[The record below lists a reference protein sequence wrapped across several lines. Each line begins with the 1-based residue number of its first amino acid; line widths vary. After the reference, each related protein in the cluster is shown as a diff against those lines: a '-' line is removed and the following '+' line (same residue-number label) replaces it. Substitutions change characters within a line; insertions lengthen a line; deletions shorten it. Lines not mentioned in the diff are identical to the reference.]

1 MSTTT
6 ADAASQASTPGF
18 VTSLVLNVAVLG
30 AELVV
35 FTLVRR
41 NFRAIYEPRSYI
53 PTSSKRSPPL
63 SSSLLGWPLAIWNAD
78 PARIQHVNG
87 LDAYVF
93 VRFLRM
99 MCYMLVPIWLISWAV
114 LLPVYSANTGVDP
127 PKSGLDKFTFG
138 NVAKDHQERY
148 AAPLI
153 LAYLFTFWILY
164 TVRNEM
170 REFILLRQ
178 KHLISPSH
186 SSTAQANTVL
196 ITGVPKKFLDEKVLA
211 GLFRHLPGGTR
222 KIWLNRDLKDLPDMY
237 NRREKACKKLESAE
251 NALLERALKLKRKA
265 DKAAAKAA
273 QQKHKREDSGGT
285 SSSESKQRI
294 HDGTNSADPEKEL
307 SLADRYVP
315 RNKRP
320 THRLPPFSFLPFGL
334 PFMGKKVDTI
344 AWAREEIL
352 FTNIALREGRAALER
367 DINTEGTGEGETYPP
382 LNSAFVLFNQQIA
395 AHLAAQTLT
404 HNEPYRMTFKHIEV
418 APEDV
423 IWANLG
429 LNPYEMK
436 IRAAISLGL
445 SIGLIIVWSF
455 PVAFVGAISNVNHL
469 CTYNWLSWICR
480 LPSVVVG
487 IISGILPPLGLSLLM
502 MCLPI
507 VLRLLARFEGIPR
520 YSGLELSLMTR
531 YFLFLVVHG
540 FLIVTLSSGIIAA
553 LPQLVQNPEQ
563 IPQILGTY
571 LPAASTFFLTYITLQ
586 GLAGGGGGLLQAA
599 PLVIYYL
606 KLFILGSTPRSI
618 WNIKY
623 VMRDV
628 AWGTLFPSMT
638 LIAVITI
645 TYSIISP
652 VINGLACMSF
662 FIYYQ
667 VWKYLFLWQLD
678 QEPSGDTGG
687 LYFPLAIQHIFVGL
701 YIEQIC
707 MAALFLL
714 TSKGTPSAVPEGIL
728 MIVLI
733 VITAGSHAILNNSYG
748 PLIHY
753 LPITLAH
760 KSYGMPLVEGD
771 AKIDD
776 ESEGDDR
783 SQSIGMKPL
792 NVSKTSHSTDVANDQ
807 INADAAARSADA
819 DVPNPEGRTE
829 PTSNKARISEGDDEA
844 AVAKHKEDVNTD
856 RDSQIDGVFDDGPT
870 DFYHPASVQPQRII
884 WIAQDPLGLGD
895 AEVEANKAMG
905 VEASNQDAEM
915 DEKGHV
921 EIFGQPP
928 GAKEVDEDDKDA

>member
-6 ADAASQASTPGF
+6 ADAAAQASTPGF
-18 VTSLVLNVAVLG
+18 VTSLVLNAAVLG
-30 AELVV
+30 GELVV
-35 FTLVRR
+35 FTVVRR
-41 NFRAIYEPRSYI
+41 HFRAIYEPRSYI
-53 PTSSKRSPPL
+53 PSPSKRSPPL
-63 SSSLLGWPLAIWNAD
+63 SPSLLGWPLAIWNAD
-78 PARIQHVNG
+78 PARIQQVNG

-99 MCYMLVPIWLISWAV
+99 MCYMLLPMWIISWVV
-114 LLPVYSANTGVDP
+114 LMPTYSANTGVDP
-127 PKSGLDKFTFG
+127 PKSGLDQFTFG
-138 NVAKDHQERY
+138 NVGNNQQQRY
-148 AAPLI
+148 AAPLV

-178 KHLISPSH
+178 KHLVSPSH

-196 ITGVPKKFLDEKVLA
+196 LTGVPKKFLDEKVLA
-211 GLFRHLPGGTR
+211 GLFHHLPGGAR

-237 NRREKACKKLESAE
+237 NRRVKACKKLESAE
-251 NALLERALKLKRKA
+251 NALLEKALKLKRKA
-265 DKAAAKAA
+265 DKAALKGK
-273 QQKHKREDSGGT
+273 KHVREDSGGT
-285 SSSESKQRI
+285 LSSESKQPI
-294 HDGTNSADPEKEL
+294 NAGGKDSADPEKEL

-315 RNKRP
+315 RNMRP
-320 THRLPPFSFLPFGL
+320 THRLPPFAFLPFGI
-334 PFMGKKVDTI
+334 PFLGKKVDTI

-352 FTNIALREGRAALER
+352 FTNVALREGRAALER
-367 DINTEGTGEGETYPP
+367 DIVTEGTGEHETYPP

-395 AHLAAQTLT
+395 AHLASQALT
-404 HNEPYRMTFKHIEV
+404 HNEPYRMSVKHIEV

-469 CTYNWLSWICR
+469 CSYSWLSWICR

-487 IISGILPPLGLSLLM
+487 VISGILPPLGLAILM
-502 MCLPI
+502 MMLPI

-540 FLIVTLSSGIIAA
+540 FLIVTLSSGLIAA

-586 GLAGGGGGLLQAA
+586 GLAGGGGGLLQVTS
-599 PLVIYYL
+599 LVIYYL

-623 VMRDV
+623 IMRDV

-645 TYSIISP
+645 AYSVISP
-652 VINGLACMSF
+652 IINGLSCFSF

-667 VWKYLFLWQLD
+667 VWKYLFLWQLN
-678 QEPSGDTGG
+678 QEPSTDTGG
-687 LYFPLAIQHIFVGL
+687 LYFPLAIQHVFVGL

-707 MAALFLL
+707 LAALFLL
-714 TSKGTPSAVPEGIL
+714 TSKGTPTAVPEGIL

-748 PLIHY
+748 PLINH
-753 LPITLAH
+753 LPLTLAH
-760 KSYGMPLVEGD
+760 KSYGMPLAEEENKMD
-771 AKIDD
+771 EEDD
-776 ESEGDDR
+776 D
-783 SQSIGMKPL
+783 SQSIGMKEL
-792 NVSKTSHSTDVANDQ
+792 KSSKADHFDVTDDKS
-807 INADAAARSADA
+807 NADGAARRADA
-819 DVPNPEGRTE
+819 DVPNSEGRTE
-829 PTSNKARISEGDDEA
+829 LTSNKARISEGDDEA
-844 AVAKHKEDVNTD
+844 TVAKQKAEANKE
-856 RDSQIDGVFDDGPT
+856 RDNPFDGALDDGPT
-870 DFYHPASVQPQRII
+870 DFYHPAAVAPQQIV

-895 AEVEANKAMG
+895 AEVEANRAMG
-905 VEASNQDAEM
+905 VDASNQDAEM

-928 GAKEVDEDDKDA
+928 GAEEEDEEEV